1 VTDVRVAAARVLLGV
16 DRQGAT
22 LGGALDDARARVAPA
37 DRGLIVEL
45 ATGVLRWRNELDAVI
60 ASAARRSVREIE
72 PDILTVLRLGTYQ
85 LRHLDRV
92 PAHAVVH
99 ASVESVRTL
108 GHKSGAGL
116 VNAVLRSII
125 RRGPAIGLPARPA
138 DGAAIDA
145 QIRYLSTTMSH
156 PAWLVRRWIERYGFD
171 AAETWCRFNNAAP
184 EVTVRSLDGR
194 AAGEVIDELRAAG
207 IAAEPAPFVSDAV
220 RLAPGVLGDIP
231 PLVRDRLWVQDE
243 ASQLVARMAAVV
255 PGERVLDVCAAPG
268 GKTMVLADDLQ
279 CGRLDD
285 TAATGALIAAD
296 HRAGRVTLLCET
308 LVRAHRHVPV
318 VRLDARVGLPF
329 GAIFDCVLLDA
340 PCSGLGTLRRE
351 PDLKWTRNAADLP
364 ALAAAQL
371 AMLRTSA
378 ESVRPGGRLVYATC
392 SSEPEEDVQVVDAFL
407 AADPRFTSAR
417 PEGRVPAELLDDR
430 GHLTTRPD
438 VHGLEAFYA
447 AVLVR
452 REGT

>member
-1 VTDVRVAAARVLLGV
+1 MTDVRVAAARVLLGV
-16 DRQGAT
+16 ERQGAT

-125 RRGPAIGLPARPA
+125 RRGPAIALPARPA
-138 DGAAIDA
+138 DGAPIDA
-145 QIRYLSTTMSH
+145 QIRYLSTTLSH

-171 AAETWCRFNNAAP
+171 AAEAWCRFNNAAP

-194 AAGEVIDELRAAG
+194 TADEVIAELRAAG

-285 TAATGALIAAD
+285 VATNNGALIAAD
-296 HRAGRVTLLCET
+296 HRAGRVALLCET

-318 VRLDARVGLPF
+318 VRLDARVGLP
-329 GAIFDCVLLDA
+329 FDCVLLDA

-378 ESVRPGGRLVYATC
+378 ESVRAGGRLVYATC
-392 SSEPEEDVQVVDAFL
+392 SSEPDENSQVVDAFL
-407 AADPRFTSAR
+407 AADPRFLSVR

-430 GHLTTRPD
+430 GHLATRPD
-438 VHGLEAFYA
+438 RHGLEAFYA